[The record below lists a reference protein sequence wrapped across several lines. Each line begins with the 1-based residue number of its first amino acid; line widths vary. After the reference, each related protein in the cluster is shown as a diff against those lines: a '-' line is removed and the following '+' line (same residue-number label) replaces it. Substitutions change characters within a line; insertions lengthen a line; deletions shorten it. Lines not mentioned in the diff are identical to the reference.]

1 MSSFAE
7 AAGDDVGKPQTL
19 STNAPDWATHEFIVP
34 HRSIIEARDMGAWK
48 TSESGKE
55 VFEFVKRCTESVVG
69 LKRSDIL
76 QLEDGTTASAVVT
89 KFVDFMKHMAGK
101 VDEFPPLKQPM
112 RFGNKAFKQWHTCL
126 LTETMTF
133 LEDLLPADMQG
144 AAAELAPYITTAF
157 GNEIRIDYGTGHET
171 GIVIFFLCLFKLRL
185 ISESD
190 CSQVVLRGFAEY
202 INTMRRLQTDYL
214 LEPAG
219 SHGAWGLDDYHCL
232 TFLFGSAQL
241 CSQKNAA
248 ADGGDGGEA
257 ILPASIHD
265 TDILS
270 EGAADYLYLEGI
282 KFIKFLKTG
291 APFAETSPIL
301 NDISGLSDWKK
312 ICAGLLRMYQA
323 EVLNKFPV
331 VQHFLFGT
339 ILTPPSGGGI
349 DHRAVPQYGQK
360 PDATA

>member
-1 MSSFAE
+1 MGVGLE
-7 AAGDDVGKPQTL
+7 GGYGGGEGGGDDGAGQ
-19 STNAPDWATHEFIVP
+19 DDGG
-34 HRSIIEARDMGAWK
+34 RDG
-48 TSESGKE
+48 G
-55 VFEFVKRCTESVVG
+55 
-69 LKRSDIL
+69 
-76 QLEDGTTASAVVT
+76 
-89 KFVDFMKHMAGK
+89 
-101 VDEFPPLKQPM
+101 
-112 RFGNKAFKQWHTCL
+112 
-126 LTETMTF
+126 
-133 LEDLLPADMQG
+133 
-144 AAAELAPYITTAF
+144 
-157 GNEIRIDYGTGHET
+157 
-171 GIVIFFLCLFKLRL
+171 
-185 ISESD
+185 
-190 CSQVVLRGFAEY
+190 
-202 INTMRRLQTDYL
+202 
-214 LEPAG
+214 
-219 SHGAWGLDDYHCL
+219 
-232 TFLFGSAQL
+232 
-241 CSQKNAA
+241 
-248 ADGGDGGEA
+248 GGDGGEA

-265 TDILS
+265 TDILN

>member
-7 AAGDDVGKPQTL
+7 TGEPKQAT
-19 STNAPDWATHEFIVP
+19 PDWARHEFVVP
-34 HRSIIEARDMGAWK
+34 HRVIIESRDMGSWK
-48 TSESGKE
+48 TSESSKE

-89 KFVDFMKHMAGK
+89 KFVDFMKYMAAK

-112 RFGNKAFKQWHTCL
+112 RFGNKAFKQWHSCL
-126 LTETMTF
+126 IMETTAF
-133 LEDLLPADMQG
+133 LQELLPANMQG
-144 AAAELAPYITTAF
+144 AVKELAPYITTAF

-171 GIVIFFLCLFKLRL
+171 SIVVFFLCLFKLRL
-185 ISESD
+185 ITEAD
-190 CSQVVLRGFAEY
+190 CAQVVLRGFAEY
-202 INTMRRLQTDYL
+202 IHTMRRLQTDYL

-241 CSQKNAA
+241 CAQKSV
-248 ADGGDGGEA
+248 DGEL
-257 ILPASIHD
+257 ILPSSIHD
-265 TDILS
+265 ADVLS

-301 NDISGLSDWKK
+301 NDISGLLDWNK

-339 ILTPPSGGGI
+339 ILTPPSSGGV
-349 DHRAVPQYGQK
+349 DHRAVPQHGH
-360 PDATA
+360 PAEV